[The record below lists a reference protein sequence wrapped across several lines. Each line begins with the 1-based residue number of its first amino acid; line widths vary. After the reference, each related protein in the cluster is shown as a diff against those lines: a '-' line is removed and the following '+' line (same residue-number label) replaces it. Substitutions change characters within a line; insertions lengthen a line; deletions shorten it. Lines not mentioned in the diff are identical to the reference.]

1 MVITFYQKDATL
13 SILFSRISVNL
24 IEGPR
29 LNLQKSRSNVFFAMG
44 VALHIITC
52 PPSPSKG
59 KAFSVVRGVGWYISA
74 MEIPPAG
81 APLGAGFDCA
91 AMVGGCA

>member
-52 PPSPSKG
+52 PPSPPGGRLPS
-59 KAFSVVRGVGWYISA
+59 AVRIFSVLLLNLTDESA
-74 MEIPPAG
+74 LSLCLTESPQ
-81 APLGAGFDCA
+81 
-91 AMVGGCA
+91 